1 MSRNI
6 ILPFFQLNVYQDA
19 NEMSSYLWR
28 ELSAATNYTFT
39 VSACNHFTQECGRS
53 SNFVTGMFKSNETNL
68 HLLFYGEVENSNSQT
83 HFSVS
88 FIGIT
93 EDGLS
98 GPPSRII
105 INCNHDNI
113 SGMNFVDVEWS
124 PPTNPNGQIEFY
136 NVILYLIYFS

>member
-1 MSRNI
+1 M
-6 ILPFFQLNVYQDA
+6 YQDA

-39 VSACNHFTQECGRS
+39 VSACNHYTQECGKS
-53 SNFVTGMFKSNETNL
+53 SNLVTGMFKSIQKRYPL
-68 HLLFYGEVENSNSQT
+68 IFSVENSNNQT
-83 HFSVS
+83 YFYLSFS
-88 FIGIT
+88 GIT

-136 NVILYLIYFS
+136 NVILYLKYFSRFALIFS